1 MTFSII
7 SSTRRPYLAILS
19 LLMVCDIHSLQFR
32 SATADDI
39 SLARKILLKEKMN
52 PFGVSQDTLLVAF
65 ADETDDSSNNNEASS
80 SSSPAVLGFG
90 QIRPL
95 NDEYSELASLYV
107 VPESRKKGIGG
118 ALVQN
123 LLDRHAE
130 MKQRQ
135 RICLLTLKPTSSFYE
150 PYGFRVA
157 TESERKQLPSS
168 IQLEYQAGLALSF
181 LLGNDLVCMIHS

>member
-1 MTFSII
+1 
-7 SSTRRPYLAILS
+7 
-19 LLMVCDIHSLQFR
+19 MVCDIHSLQFR

-52 PFGVSQDTLLVAF
+52 PFGVSQDTLLVAL
-65 ADETDDSSNNNEASS
+65 ADESDVDGNNNEASS
-80 SSSPAVLGFG
+80 SLSSPAVLGFG

-123 LLDRHAE
+123 LLDRHVA
-130 MKQRQ
+130 MKQQQ
-135 RICLLTLKPTSSFYE
+135 RICLLTLKPTTSFYE